1 MGVKNATIGL
11 IAREAGC
18 SPSTVS
24 RVISGYRKGFSV
36 RAELEEKILA
46 LAQELNYRP
55 NPYWRSLRT
64 TKTRLIAIFDMLVC
78 GDGVVQ
84 NAKREFIRTI
94 REFEYIDAGRY
105 AAGDIAALSRG
116 LIAECAYVQ
125 GVVGLYVKGLFVVD
139 KIGHGHIGVGC
150 VGLLKSLDI
159 VGKLLFVKQGVDR
172 REAEPFGRD
181 ARRQLIKTVHRTRR
195 IFDDEAYGIAL
206 LQLFDMALYLR
217 EPVMGDDVYAGGI
230 VLHEDAAKP
239 VYERF
244 SVHRNERFG
253 LRDTLPGKPGT
264 FAGGDNGI
272 FHGYIRL
279 EVDLV

>member
-1 MGVKNATIGL
+1 MGEN
-11 IAREAGC
+11 
-18 SPSTVS
+18 
-24 RVISGYRKGFSV
+24 KGFGFGNV
-36 RAELEEKILA
+36 GRVVDVDDAGK
-46 LAQELNYRP
+46 R
-55 NPYWRSLRT
+55 
-64 TKTRLIAIFDMLVC
+64 VC
-78 GDGVVQ
+78 
-84 NAKREFIRTI
+84 
-94 REFEYIDAGRY
+94 IDAQAGGQERTLEVAHTRHARFDAVFQDRNHRLCKRVD